1 MKNSRIPVFIGFLL
15 LTFMLVGCS
24 GAASDTEDDAQDDV
38 PYVLSQTPQ
47 FTMEVTSSSVDD
59 DNRLLQ
65 GYTCEG
71 QDTSPQISWSGAPD
85 GTQSFV
91 LIMEDPASDGGLGG
105 VDATATDDEDAEIA
119 AVKLRTHW
127 ILYSIPADVTELET
141 NAATREVLPNGAKHD
156 INDFEEVKYRGPC
169 PTPTI
174 IFGGGTVSIQ
184 FQKPIV
190 SQLRPYY
197 FNLYAL
203 DKTIDLEAGAT
214 RNAVLKEMDGNIL
227 AAGQLAPE
235 YRSRKRI
242 VQQMKNN

>member
-1 MKNSRIPVFIGFLL
+1 MKRFTFFVGMSL
-15 LTFMLVGCS
+15 LTFLLVGCS
-24 GAASDTEDDAQDDV
+24 GAASQTEGDADDDA
-38 PYVLSQTPQ
+38 PYVLTQTPQ
-47 FTMEVTSSSVDD
+47 FTMEVSSTSVDD
-59 DNRLLQ
+59 DNRLPQ

-71 QDTSPQISWSGAPD
+71 QDTSPQLSWSGAPD

-91 LIMEDPASDGGLGG
+91 LIMEDPASDAGL
-105 VDATATDDEDAEIA
+105 DPDESATSEEETEQEALLR
-119 AVKLRTHW
+119 LRTHW
-127 ILYSIPADVTELET
+127 ILYSIPADLTELET
-141 NAATREVLPNGAKHD
+141 NAATREVLPNGAKHG
-156 INDFEEVKYRGPC
+156 INDFDEVKYRGPC

-190 SQLRPYY
+190 SKLRPYY

-214 RNAVLKEMDGNIL
+214 RNAVLREMDGHIL